1 MVRRLHA
8 LLAFLPRVALSCSQL
23 SPGRVCPLETQD
35 SQGRGWMDGARSSA
49 GVQVTLNEVPGEAQE
64 GWGGTGREGLG
75 GHRPG
80 GATVS
85 ARRDCSWVWGD
96 LQGGEERG
104 AVGRGPS

>member
-64 GWGGTGREGLG
+64 GRG

-80 GATVS
+80 GVGGAQ
-85 ARRDCSWVWGD
+85 AGRD
-96 LQGGEERG
+96 GG
-104 AVGRGPS
+104 AQAGRGHGVSQEGLQLGVG